1 MSLESCRSGSS
12 AGQAFKSW
20 PATGS
25 EAISRRLRELDREW
39 NIERVTMLSATVDAF
54 ATLGLGW
61 WRGRRWLLGGLAFLG
76 SAMLAHV
83 IVGQC
88 PSPPL
93 YRRLGFRTRDEIDY
107 ERYALKLVRGDF
119 QVRSRWLHACTPRSS
134 PTLRRRRATA
144 SDRSLEEARRRHTVM
159 TCGAALNG
167 RTPAADQNTSRR
179 GAGNDAGS
187 VAGTRR

>member
-1 MSLESCRSGSS
+1 MRTESVARVPASTPPHVNQKILRATIENVQRHAA
-12 AGQAFKSW
+12 AG
-20 PATGS
+20 P

-39 NIERVTMLSATVDAF
+39 DIERVTMLSATVDAF

-76 SAMLAHV
+76 GAMLAHV

-88 PSPPL
+88 PSLPL

-119 QVRSRWLHACTPRSS
+119 EGFSAGRGDA
-134 PTLRRRRATA
+134 
-144 SDRSLEEARRRHTVM
+144 
-159 TCGAALNG
+159 AALV
-167 RTPAADQNTSRR
+167 RAMKA
-179 GAGNDAGS
+179 
-187 VAGTRR
+187 